1 MSTHYLGNHFDIHG
15 GGMDLQF
22 PHHENEI
29 AQSEAFS
36 GEKYVNY
43 WIHNGF
49 ITINKEKMSKSL
61 KNVYTIR
68 TALKDHHPEVL
79 RFFILSSHYRSPLIY
94 SDYQLIETNKILTSL
109 YLSIRGVKIENDQTV
124 IPSYIEAFKKA
135 MDNDFNTPVAISILF
150 DISKQI
156 NKHIKYEVVPL
167 VNTLKYLGGILGIL
181 QDNPDDFLEGNISN
195 NDIEI
200 KIQER
205 IIAKN
210 NKDYILADKIRNDL
224 KNDGAILEDCSDGLT
239 MWRKI

>member
-1 MSTHYLGNHFDIHG
+1 
-15 GGMDLQF
+15 
-22 PHHENEI
+22 
-29 AQSEAFS
+29 
-36 GEKYVNY
+36 
-43 WIHNGF
+43 
-49 ITINKEKMSKSL
+49 
-61 KNVYTIR
+61 
-68 TALKDHHPEVL
+68 
-79 RFFILSSHYRSPLIY
+79 
-94 SDYQLIETNKILTSL
+94 
-109 YLSIRGVKIENDQTV
+109 
-124 IPSYIEAFKKA
+124 

-181 QDNPDDFLEGNISN
+181 QDNPDDFLEGNISK

-224 KNDGAILEDCSDGLT
+224 KNDGIILEDCSDGLT

>member
-68 TALKDHHPEVL
+68 TALKAHHPEVL
-79 RFFILSSHYRSPLIY
+79 RFLS
-94 SDYQLIETNKILTSL
+94 
-109 YLSIRGVKIENDQTV
+109 YLV
-124 IPSYIEAFKKA
+124 I
-135 MDNDFNTPVAISILF
+135 T
-150 DISKQI
+150 
-156 NKHIKYEVVPL
+156 EVH
-167 VNTLKYLGGILGIL
+167 
-181 QDNPDDFLEGNISN
+181 
-195 NDIEI
+195 
-200 KIQER
+200 
-205 IIAKN
+205 
-210 NKDYILADKIRNDL
+210 
-224 KNDGAILEDCSDGLT
+224 
-239 MWRKI
+239 